1 MHQWWDGAGMNLCL
15 SWQTIQQ
22 GEHRIDTSVYPLRD
36 SRNREREFLFSSR
49 WEITLLSTRLE
60 WPCLHS
66 YLIIEWQ
73 VRSKFQD
80 EYSRLVARSSNVSSE
95 WRIFFRPFAIDFFGS
110 LEYQRVCR
118 LKQWWWSI
126 SQASIFTAPFA
137 SIEKAWVTFFTELA
151 TSYKPAL

>member
-1 MHQWWDGAGMNLCL
+1 MNLCL

-49 WEITLLSTRLE
+49 WEITLLSTRLVS
-60 WPCLHS
+60 PCLHS

-80 EYSRLVARSSNVSSE
+80 EYSRLVARSSNVSWSGE
-95 WRIFFRPFAIDFFGS
+95 FFFRPFAIDFFAS

-118 LKQWWWSI
+118 WKPCLWFI
-126 SQASIFTAPFA
+126 SQNLGIYGAVLNHGYSLINFLAQ
-137 SIEKAWVTFFTELA
+137 LA
-151 TSYKPAL
+151 TPCEPAL